1 MLDHTVGYSK
11 GFSTTYFRRTMFI
24 YRQINKQREIQIKR
38 RYLLYIIS
46 LAQIKWGGKIYI
58 YSIFFSEVCLLID
71 GYTSVQPPKTQ
82 LVGL

>member
-24 YRQINKQREIQIKR
+24 YRQINKQRDTDKEKIFIVYHKLGSNQV
-38 RYLLYIIS
+38 
-46 LAQIKWGGKIYI
+46 GGKKIYI
-58 YSIFFSEVCLLID
+58 SSIFFSEVCLLID